1 MLIGKSASHGI
12 GIARALV
19 VEDKKIELETGKAK
33 DPELEIK
40 RFNEAVSISLKEL
53 NLLYEKTLSSLGE
66 DKAQIFE
73 AHSLILQDP
82 DFIDGVHAEIKSN
95 SLKASAAVDVVS
107 RQFVS
112 MFEAMDNE
120 YMRERALDIKDISTR
135 LIRKILGIET
145 INLSELPEECILVSS
160 DITPSQ
166 MASLDLSKTAGI
178 ITEIGG
184 KTSHT
189 AIMARTMELP
199 AVVGLKEATK
209 HIRSGDSL
217 IIDGEAG
224 EVYVNPDLDTM
235 RIFEDRRARQV
246 ALKKEMLSYKDL
258 SAVTTD
264 GRKIHLEANIA
275 SPLDLDSVLRNG
287 AEGIGLFR
295 TEFIYMDRERAPSE
309 EEQFTIYK
317 KVLEGM
323 KGHPVVIRTLDVG
336 GDKHL
341 PYLKIPKE
349 ENPFLGF
356 RAIRYCLQDLP
367 LFKTQLR
374 ALLRAS
380 VFGNLSIMFP
390 MISGLEEI
398 ESARAVLEQARHELK
413 QEGLNVSDRIRVGI
427 MIEIPSAAVMADL
440 LAKHVDF
447 FSIGTNDLI
456 QYVCAVDRMNE
467 NIHSLYDPFH
477 PGVLRLIHQVIAAG
491 QANKMEVA
499 MCGEMA
505 ANEALTEVLLGMGLT
520 HFSMAPGSILKSKKI
535 IRDISF
541 KEAAKVA
548 RRILTLPSSK
558 AIKQELGISSR
569 IS

>member
-1 MLIGKSASHGI
+1 MLIGKSASFGI

-19 VEDKKIELETGKAK
+19 LENAELKIETGTTSE
-33 DPELEIK
+33 PENEIQ
-40 RFNEAVSISLKEL
+40 RFEEARESSLREL
-53 NLLYEKTLSSLGE
+53 NELYQKTLSTLGE
-66 DKAQIFE
+66 EKAQIFE
-73 AHSLILQDP
+73 AHTMMLQDP
-82 DFIDGVHAEIKSN
+82 DLVDSITSEIREKAV
-95 SLKASAAVDVVS
+95 KASCAVDVVS
-107 RQFVS
+107 KRFVE

-120 YMRERALDIKDISTR
+120 YMRERALDIRDISSR
-135 LIRKILGIET
+135 LIRKILKVDSV
-145 INLSELPEECILVSS
+145 NLSSLSEEVILVAH

-166 MASLDLSKTAGI
+166 MASIDLKKAIGI
-178 ITEIGG
+178 VTEIGG

-199 AVVGLKEATK
+199 AVVGLKDAT
-209 HIRSGDSL
+209 RSIKNQDIL

-224 EVYVNPDLDTM
+224 EVYVNPSQDTLN
-235 RIFEDRRARQV
+235 IYQARREKI
-246 ALKKEMLSYKDL
+246 LSFKKEMLSYKDL
-258 SAVTTD
+258 AAETND

-295 TEFIYMDRERAPSE
+295 TEFIYMDREKAPDE
-309 EEQFTIYK
+309 EEQFSIYK

-323 KGHPVVIRTLDVG
+323 NGMPVVIRTLDVG

-341 PYLKIPKE
+341 SYLNIPKE

-356 RAIRYCLQDLP
+356 RAIRYCLQDKP

-380 VFGNLSIMFP
+380 IFGNLSIMFP

-398 ESARAVLEQARHELK
+398 EAARNILEEAKSELLK
-413 QEGLNVSDRIRVGI
+413 EGFKVSDKIRIGI
-427 MIEIPSAAVMADL
+427 MIEIPSAAIMADL
-440 LAKHVDF
+440 LARHVDF

-467 NIHSLYDPFH
+467 NIHNLYDPFH
-477 PGVLRLIHQVIAAG
+477 PGVLRLIGEVIRAG
-491 QANKMEVA
+491 EKHGIEVA

-505 ANEALTEVLLGMGLT
+505 ANEALTEILLGMGLT
-520 HFSMAPGSILKSKKI
+520 HFSMAPGSILKTKKLL
-535 IRDISF
+535 RDMSF
-541 KEAAKVA
+541 KNAQAVA
-548 RRILTLPSSK
+548 RKVLDLPSGR
-558 AIKQELGISSR
+558 AIKEYLKQPV
-569 IS
+569 

>member
-1 MLIGKSASHGI
+1 MLIGKSASYGI
-12 GIARALV
+12 GIATALIL
-19 VEDKKIELETGKAK
+19 EHTELKIETESAS
-33 DPELEIK
+33 DIESEIL
-40 RFNEAVSISLKEL
+40 RFDEALTVSLTEL
-53 NLLYEKTLSSLGE
+53 NELYQKTLTSLGE

-73 AHSLILQDP
+73 AHSMILQDP
-82 DFIDGVHAEIKSN
+82 DYIDSIKAEIREKSV
-95 SLKASAAVDVVS
+95 KASKAVDEVS
-107 RQFVS
+107 KRFIE

-120 YMRERALDIKDISTR
+120 YMRERALDIKDISSR
-135 LIRKILGIET
+135 LLRKVLK
-145 INLSELPEECILVSS
+145 INSVDISSLPEEVILVAN

-166 MASLDLSKTAGI
+166 MASIDLKKTIGI
-178 ITEIGG
+178 VTETGG

-199 AVVGLKEATK
+199 AVVGLKEAT
-209 HIRSGDSL
+209 RSIKNKDIL

-224 EVYVNPDLDTM
+224 EVYVNPDQDTLK
-235 RIFEDRRARQV
+235 IYQERRDKLAK
-246 ALKKEMLSYKDL
+246 LKSEMFSYKDL
-258 SAVTTD
+258 AATTKD
-264 GRKIHLEANIA
+264 DRKIHLEANIA

-295 TEFIYMDRERAPSE
+295 TEFIYMDREKAPDE
-309 EEQFTIYK
+309 EEQFSIYK

-323 KGHPVVIRTLDVG
+323 NGMPVVIRTLDVG

-341 PYLKIPKE
+341 SYLKIPKE

-356 RAIRYCLQDLP
+356 RAIRYCLQDKP

-398 ESARAVLEQARHELK
+398 EAARNILNEASAELLA
-413 QEGLNVSDRIRVGI
+413 EGLKVAENIRIGI
-427 MIEIPSAAVMADL
+427 MIEIPSAAIMADL
-440 LAKHVDF
+440 LAEHVDF

-467 NIHSLYDPFH
+467 NIHALYDPFH
-477 PGVLRLIHQVIAAG
+477 PGVLRLIEQVIRAG
-491 QANKMEVA
+491 EKHKIEVA

-505 ANEALTEVLLGMGLT
+505 ANEALTEILLGMGLT
-520 HFSMAPGSILKSKKI
+520 HFSMAPGSILKTKKS
-535 IRDISF
+535 IREMEFKKAKTIS
-541 KEAAKVA
+541 EKV
-548 RRILTLPSSK
+548 LKLPSGR
-558 AIKQELGISSR
+558 AIREYLKLPL
-569 IS
+569 

>member
-1 MLIGKSASHGI
+1 MLIGKSASYGI
-12 GIARALV
+12 GIAKALV
-19 VEDKKIELETGKAK
+19 LENTEIKLESGKAS
-33 DPELEIK
+33 DVQSEIN
-40 RFNEAVSISLKEL
+40 RFDSAVSVSLEEL
-53 NLLYEKTLSSLGE
+53 NALYQKTLATLGE

-82 DFIDGVHAEIKSN
+82 ELIDSVHEEIRSQEI
-95 SLKASAAVDVVS
+95 KASAATDIVS
-107 RQFVS
+107 KRFIE
-112 MFEAMDNE
+112 MFEAMENE
-120 YMRERALDIKDISTR
+120 YMRERSLDIKDVSSRI
-135 LIRKILGIET
+135 IRKILGIDT
-145 INLSELPEECILVSS
+145 VNISDLKEEVILVAH

-166 MASLDLSKTAGI
+166 MAGIDLKKTAGI
-178 ITEIGG
+178 IAEIGG

-209 HIRSGDSL
+209 HIKNGDLL

-224 EVYVNPDLDTM
+224 EVYASPDQDTL
-235 RIFEDRRARQV
+235 RIYQERRNKI
-246 ALKKEMLSYKDL
+246 LKMKEEMLSYRDLTATTKD
-258 SAVTTD
+258 D
-264 GRKIHLEANIA
+264 RKIHLEANIA
-275 SPLDLDSVLRNG
+275 SPLDLESVIRNG
-287 AEGIGLFR
+287 ADGIGLFR
-295 TEFIYMDRERAPSE
+295 TEFIYMDREKAPTE

-323 KGHPVVIRTLDVG
+323 NGKPVVIRTLDVG

-341 PYLKIPKE
+341 AYLKIPKE

-356 RAIRYCLQDLP
+356 RAIRYCLQDKP
-367 LFKTQLR
+367 LFKEQLR

-398 ESARAVLEQARHELK
+398 QAATTILEECKTELK
-413 QEGLNVSDRIRVGI
+413 TQSLSFSEKIRIGI

-440 LAKHVDF
+440 LAEHVDF

-467 NIHSLYDPFH
+467 NIHNLYDPFH
-477 PGVLRLIHQVIAAG
+477 PGVLRLIQMTIDAG
-491 QANKMEVA
+491 DKKGIEVA

-505 ANEALTEVLLGMGLT
+505 ANEALTQVLLGMGLT
-520 HFSMAPGSILKSKKI
+520 HFSMAPGSLLKTKKM
-535 IRDISF
+535 IREMDYEKSRTL
-541 KEAAKVA
+541 AKKVLA
-548 RRILTLPSSK
+548 LPSGK
-558 AIKQELGISSR
+558 AIKDHLNSLE
-569 IS
+569 

>member
-1 MLIGKSASHGI
+1 MLIGKSASYGI
-12 GIARALV
+12 GIAKALV
-19 VEDKKIELETGKAK
+19 LENTEIKLESGKAS
-33 DPELEIK
+33 DVDAEIK
-40 RFNEAVSISLKEL
+40 RVDAAVASSLEEL
-53 NLLYEKTLSSLGE
+53 NALYQKTLATLGE

-82 DFIDGVHAEIKSN
+82 ELIDSIHAEIRSEH
-95 SLKASAAVDVVS
+95 LKASAATDIVS
-107 RQFVS
+107 KRFIE

-120 YMRERALDIKDISTR
+120 YMRERSLDIKDVSSRI
-135 LIRKILGIET
+135 IRKILGVDSV
-145 INLSELPEECILVSS
+145 NLADLKDDVILVAH

-166 MASLDLSKTAGI
+166 MASIDLKKTIGI
-178 ITEIGG
+178 VTEIGG

-209 HIRSGDSL
+209 QIKSGDLL

-224 EVYVNPDLDTM
+224 EVFNSPDQDTL
-235 RIFEDRRARQV
+235 RIYQERRNKI
-246 ALKKEMLSYKDL
+246 LKMKEEMLSYRDLTASTKDN
-258 SAVTTD
+258 
-264 GRKIHLEANIA
+264 RKVHLEANIA
-275 SPLDLDSVLRNG
+275 SPLDLDSVIRNG
-287 AEGIGLFR
+287 ADGIGLFR
-295 TEFIYMDRERAPSE
+295 TEFIYMDREKAPSE

-323 KGHPVVIRTLDVG
+323 QGKPVVIRTLDVG

-341 PYLKIPKE
+341 SYLKIPKE

-356 RAIRYCLQDLP
+356 RAIRYCLQDKS
-367 LFKTQLR
+367 LFKEQLR

-398 ESARAVLEQARHELK
+398 EATKAILEECKSELK
-413 QEGLNVSDRIRVGI
+413 SKGLTYSDKIRVGI
-427 MIEIPSAAVMADL
+427 MIEIPAAAVMADL
-440 LAKHVDF
+440 LAEHVDF

-467 NIHSLYDPFH
+467 NIHNLYDPFH
-477 PGVLRLIHQVIAAG
+477 PGVLRLIQMTITAG
-491 QANKMEVA
+491 EKKGIEVA

-505 ANEALTEVLLGMGLT
+505 ANEALTEILLGMGLT
-520 HFSMAPGSILKSKKI
+520 HFSMAPASILKTKKMIREMEFDKSKKL
-535 IRDISF
+535 
-541 KEAAKVA
+541 AAKVLA
-548 RRILTLPSSK
+548 LPSGK
-558 AIKQELGISSR
+558 AIKDHLNTLK
-569 IS
+569 